1 LSTLLSLVGEAS
13 PGKDAIPHTPT
24 ERLL

>member
-1 LSTLLSLVGEAS
+1 DCLH
-13 PGKDAIPHTPT
+13 HTPT